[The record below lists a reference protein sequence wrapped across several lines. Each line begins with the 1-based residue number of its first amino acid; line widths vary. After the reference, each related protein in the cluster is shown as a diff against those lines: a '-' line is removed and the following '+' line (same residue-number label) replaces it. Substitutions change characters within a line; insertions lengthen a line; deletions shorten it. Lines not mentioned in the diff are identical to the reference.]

1 MQRRTLILSTVA
13 AVLAIAALGY
23 VAAGMR
29 FYQGYQAAYA
39 NYQFADAE
47 SCHALIAW
55 SPPTTIYTGLYL
67 NQPSLV
73 TLRYRSP
80 QPQTLRVTLSIP
92 TLTQDQTVTVQA
104 APAFQ
109 EQALKPIILPA
120 DPLSEP
126 DQRSADLHLVVRGD
140 NGTRC
145 ETTESVTIKSYR
157 WMHWRDPA
165 TGDNTRYLAGWV
177 TPQEPSVNTFVA
189 QAAERLADHPAD
201 YGGLSTLHGYAGVT
215 TPDDVR
221 NQVNVLFDTLASVY
235 HVHYAEDNIPYTAD
249 AEQRIQLPRDVLTA
263 PQRAAMC
270 VETTAILASAVEH
283 LGMRP
288 YFILIPGH
296 VFLGVALGKDLSA
309 PLAFW
314 ETSDLNGV
322 TGNQAN
328 LHGDN
333 EYTLH
338 RGDAEAVD
346 VQYWRQHGI
355 LPIE

>member
-1 MQRRTLILSTVA
+1 MQRRRLILSTVA
-13 AVLAIAALGY
+13 AVLAIAALSY
-23 VAAGMR
+23 VVAGMR
-29 FYQGYQAAYA
+29 FYQHYQVAYA
-39 NYQFADAE
+39 NYQFADTE
-47 SCHALIAW
+47 PCHALIVW
-55 SPPTTIYTGLYL
+55 TPPTTIYTGLYL

-73 TLRYRSP
+73 TLRYNSP
-80 QPQTLRVTLSIP
+80 QPQTLRITLSIP
-92 TLTQDQTVTVQA
+92 TLTQEQTVTVQA

-109 EQALKPIILPA
+109 EQALKPILLPG
-120 DPLSEP
+120 DPLIGP
-126 DQRSADLHLVVRGD
+126 DLRPAELHLVVRGE
-140 NGTRC
+140 NGLRC
-145 ETTESVTIKSYR
+145 ETTEPVTIKSPR
-157 WMHWRDPA
+157 WMHWHDPA
-165 TGDNTRYLAGWV
+165 NGDNTRYLAGWV
-177 TPQEPSVNTFVA
+177 TPEEPSVNVFVA
-189 QAAERLADHPAD
+189 QAAERLAEHPAD
-201 YGGLSTLHGYAGVT
+201 YGGLSTLHGYAGAT

-221 NQVNVLFDTLASVY
+221 NQVNVLFDTLSSVY
-235 HVHYAEDNIPYTAD
+235 HVRYAEDNIPYTSD
-249 AEQRIQLPRDVLTA
+249 AEQRIQLPRDILTA

-333 EYTLH
+333 EYNAH
-338 RGDAEAVD
+338 RAGTQAVD